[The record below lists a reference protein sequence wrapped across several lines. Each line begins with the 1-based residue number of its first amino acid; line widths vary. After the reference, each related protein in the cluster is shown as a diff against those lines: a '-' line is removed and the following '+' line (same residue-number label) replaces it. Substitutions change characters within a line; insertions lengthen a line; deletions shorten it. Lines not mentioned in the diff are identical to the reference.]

1 MAYND
6 RIEVLSGDIAY
17 GQIAPAQSSPLRT
30 NFTPGKATGKPLDMN
45 WPKDHRIPTGTP
57 AFDGEAAGPVEM
69 ERSRVVKLG
78 RNIVCDQIVLA
89 PVVTGTRIETV
100 CETGVNG
107 ANTTTDTDNPPN
119 LTERERRT
127 GYDNIKGA

>member
-1 MAYND
+1 MSVND
-6 RIEVLSGDIAY
+6 RIEVLSGDIAA
-17 GQIAPAQSSPLRT
+17 GQLAPSQANRT
-30 NFTPGKATGKPLDMN
+30 EFTPGKATSLPLDQN
-45 WPKDHRIPTGTP
+45 WPTDHRIPTGTT

-78 RNIVCDQIVLA
+78 RNIVCDQVL
-89 PVVTGTRIETV
+89 PVPTITGTRVESV

-107 ANTTTDTDNPPN
+107 TNTTQDTVNPPN
-119 LTERERRT
+119 PAILEKTT